1 MNVKE
6 LRIGNF
12 VHLVYPDE
20 GHVIIEI
27 TGIVPHRVFFKGRG
41 RGRDSGF
48 SVYEA
53 ISPIPLTE
61 ELLLRCGLDQ
71 VGTSFVSDLLG
82 IGTLRFALKKI
93 KDHFFIDYGGKYI
106 RVASLHELQNIYSFI
121 TKRELKIEI

>member
-1 MNVKE
+1 MINAKE

-27 TGIVPHRVFFKGRG
+27 TGIVPNRVFFK
-41 RGRDSGF
+41 GRDSGF
-48 SVYEA
+48 SVHEA

-61 ELLLRCGLDQ
+61 ELLLKCGLGQ
-71 VGTSFVSDLLG
+71 VGLYFVSELLG

-93 KDHFFIDYGGKYI
+93 KDHFFIEYGGKYI
-106 RVASLHELQNIYSFI
+106 RVASLHELQNIYYFI